1 MKMFAGVPWHRRTHI
16 RPQGTMGETRG
27 HPHPSQG
34 RNEKREVSCFKVMD
48 MESKCPKTI
57 FVKLCIMHTSINI
70 SRLFPHRSC
79 NLRKLS
85 PYRLERKHKEKEEQV
100 AYKLEQEIA
109 LWDPNSREN
118 STQDPFKTLFVARI
132 NYDTSQSKL
141 R

>member
-1 MKMFAGVPWHRRTHI
+1 MSKNYFCEIVYNAYFDQHFTPVS
-16 RPQGTMGETRG
+16 
-27 HPHPSQG
+27 PSKLQ
-34 RNEKREVSCFKVMD
+34 
-48 MESKCPKTI
+48 SKKT
-57 FVKLCIMHTSINI
+57 V
-70 SRLFPHRSC
+70 
-79 NLRKLS
+79 